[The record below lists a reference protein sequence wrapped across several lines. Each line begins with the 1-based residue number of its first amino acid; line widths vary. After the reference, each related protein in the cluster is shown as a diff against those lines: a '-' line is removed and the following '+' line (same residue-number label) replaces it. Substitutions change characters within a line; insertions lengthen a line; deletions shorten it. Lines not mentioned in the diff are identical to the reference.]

1 MVLNLDKGE
10 ISMNKLSYLWG
21 KLFEY
26 ETEFFF
32 LCLYVLFRPF
42 NIISD
47 VSSSFG
53 AKFLGCAIIFLM
65 CFLIFEVC
73 FLSSVFYAKV
83 TFYVFSFTIFPLIIL
98 GVLMGHITQSFFDKA
113 SMLAEGMMLMCI
125 LYRTYLRL
133 LVKRRVS

>member
-1 MVLNLDKGE
+1 
-10 ISMNKLSYLWG
+10 MNNLSYLWG

-26 ETEFFF
+26 EIEFFF

-73 FLSSVFYAKV
+73 FLNSVFCAKA
-83 TFYVFSFTIFPLIIL
+83 TFYIFSFIIFPLVTL
-98 GVLMGHITQSFFDKA
+98 GVFMGHISQSFFDKA
-113 SMLAEGMMLMCI
+113 SMIAEGMMLMCI

-133 LVKRRVS
+133 LVKRRKS

>member
-32 LCLYVLFRPF
+32 LCLYILFRPF
-42 NIISD
+42 KIIFD

-65 CFLIFEVC
+65 CVLIFEVC
-73 FLSSVFYAKV
+73 FLSSVFCAKAAFYA
-83 TFYVFSFTIFPLIIL
+83 FSFIIFPLVTL
-98 GVLMGHITQSFFDKA
+98 GVFMGHITQSFFDKA
-113 SMLAEGMMLMCI
+113 SMIAEGMMLMCI

-133 LVKRRVS
+133 SVKRRGS

>member
-1 MVLNLDKGE
+1 M
-10 ISMNKLSYLWG
+10 SKLSYLWG

-32 LCLYVLFRPF
+32 LCFYVLFRPF

-47 VSSSFG
+47 VSRSFG

-73 FLSSVFYAKV
+73 FLSSVFCAKA
-83 TFYVFSFTIFPLIIL
+83 TFYIFSFIIFPLVTL
-98 GVLMGHITQSFFDKA
+98 GVFMGHITQSFFDKA
-113 SMLAEGMMLMCI
+113 SMIVAVC
-125 LYRTYLRL
+125 L
-133 LVKRRVS
+133 LVGYIYRLG

>member
-1 MVLNLDKGE
+1 
-10 ISMNKLSYLWG
+10 MNKLSYVWG
-21 KLFEY
+21 KIFEY
-26 ETEFFF
+26 EAEFFF
-32 LCLYVLFRPF
+32 LCLYILFRPF
-42 NIISD
+42 KIISD

-53 AKFLGCAIIFLM
+53 ARFLSCAIIFLM

-98 GVLMGHITQSFFDKA
+98 GVFVGHITQSFFDKA
-113 SMLAEGMMLMCI
+113 SMIAEGMMLMCI

>member
-1 MVLNLDKGE
+1 
-10 ISMNKLSYLWG
+10 MNKLSYVWG

-26 ETEFFF
+26 EAEFFF
-32 LCLYVLFRPF
+32 LCLYILFRPF
-42 NIISD
+42 KIISD

-53 AKFLGCAIIFLM
+53 AKFLGYAIIFLM

-73 FLSSVFYAKV
+73 FLSSVFWAKA
-83 TFYVFSFTIFPLIIL
+83 TFYVFFFIVFPLMIL
-98 GVLMGHITQSFFDKA
+98 GVFMGDITQSLFDKA

-133 LVKRRVS
+133 LVKRGVS

>member
-1 MVLNLDKGE
+1 
-10 ISMNKLSYLWG
+10 MNNLSYLWG

-26 ETEFFF
+26 EIEFFF

-73 FLSSVFYAKV
+73 FVSSVFCAKA
-83 TFYVFSFTIFPLIIL
+83 TFYIFSFIIFPLVTL
-98 GVLMGHITQSFFDKA
+98 GVFMGHISQSFFDKA
-113 SMLAEGMMLMCI
+113 SMIAEGMMLMCI

-133 LVKRRVS
+133 LVKRRKS

>member
-1 MVLNLDKGE
+1 
-10 ISMNKLSYLWG
+10 MNNLSYLWE

-26 ETEFFF
+26 EIEFFF

-42 NIISD
+42 RIISD

-53 AKFLGCAIIFLM
+53 ARLLGYAIIFLM

-73 FLSSVFYAKV
+73 FLRSVFCAKV
-83 TFYVFSFTIFPLIIL
+83 TFYVFSFIIFPLIIL
-98 GVLMGHITQSFFDKA
+98 GVFMGHITQSLFDKA
-113 SMLAEGMMLMCI
+113 SMIAEGMMLMCI